1 VRLLKDENIQGSVE
15 GFYTEG
21 ETRPRVIFA
30 SCPDAITA
38 SDLNGNITDCNQACM
53 RIEADKA
60 MIKRVLVNL
69 AVNGT
74 QAMENE
80 GTLKVPTKKTRGF
93 VEVSFKDTD
102 VGMSKEYM
110 KKLFTPFVT
119 TRVKGKG
126 MSLPICKIRRRP
138 WR

>member
-1 VRLLKDENIQGSVE
+1 MRSLKDENIQGSVE
-15 GFYTEG
+15 GFYTEE
-21 ETRPRVIFA
+21 ETRSRAIFA

-53 RIEADKA
+53 RIEADKT
-60 MIKRVLVNL
+60 MIKRVFVSL

-80 GTLKVPTKKTRGF
+80 GTLKVSTKKTRGF
-93 VEVSFKDTD
+93 KVSFKDTD

-110 KKLFTPFVT
+110 KKLFTPFIT